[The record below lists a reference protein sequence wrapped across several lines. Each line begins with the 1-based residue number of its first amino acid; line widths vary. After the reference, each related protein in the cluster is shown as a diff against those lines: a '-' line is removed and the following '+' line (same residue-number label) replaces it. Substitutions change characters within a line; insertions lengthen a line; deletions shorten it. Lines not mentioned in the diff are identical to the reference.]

1 LNQTRIMGIDYGKV
15 RIGIAMSDPL
25 KMISSPFATYKTIST
40 EKDLEFFCKLI
51 ADYNVETIVI
61 GLPYNMDGTEGKTA
75 EMVREFASQLQ
86 QKCEVNIVFEDERL
100 TSVEAEEILLSA
112 NVKREKRKE
121 LIDKVAAQL
130 ILQQYLERRF

>member
-1 LNQTRIMGIDYGKV
+1 MNETRIMGIDYGKV

-25 KMISSPFATYKTIST
+25 KMISSPFATYKTSST

-51 ADYNVETIVI
+51 TEYNVETIVF
-61 GLPYNMDGTEGKTA
+61 GLPYNMDGTEGKSA
-75 EMVREFASQLQ
+75 EMVKSFAALLK
-86 QKCEVNIVFEDERL
+86 QKCNVNIVFEDERL

-130 ILQQYLERRF
+130 ILQQYLKRRF